1 MNIVLTA
8 KQVEKI
14 SKALADPYRLQIMD
28 LVNKDKEWVKCVSII
43 ECINLAQSTI
53 SHHISQLVEA
63 ELLIAEKDGRNV
75 KYVINQE
82 VLSGY
87 IAYLNH
93 FKS

>member
-1 MNIVLTA
+1 MNTVLTA

-28 LVNKDKEWVKCVSII
+28 LVNKDKEWVKCVSIV

-87 IAYLNH
+87 IAYLNN